1 MQRTIISTLV
11 RPLILAPVLGM
22 LLLAGGCQVPVNGPT
37 EPVTFIK
44 EGRQWTS
51 EDTNGNQ
58 KPMPDP
64 STLKAGQATPLP

>member
-1 MQRTIISTLV
+1 MHRSTVLLV
-11 RPLILAPVLGM
+11 RPFTLFTAFGI
-22 LLLAGGCQVPVNGPT
+22 LLLASGCSVPVNGPT
-37 EPVTFIK
+37 APVTFIK

-64 STLKAGQATPLP
+64 STLRAGQATPTP